1 MRVWL
6 AIALVLASGTV
17 RAEPDTPAPGPKKA
31 VGLALVGA
39 GALAVGAGVYFG
51 LHAKSE
57 SDQVQSGHGVFDPS
71 LEAAGKRDETR
82 AESLWTLGGAA
93 IVVGGVIFAAG
104 MIADDPPKVGVV
116 PRGDGAI
123 VVWRCAL

>member
-1 MRVWL
+1 VKVWL
-6 AIALVLASGTV
+6 VIALVLASATV
-17 RAEPDTPAPGPKKA
+17 RAEPDKPAPGPKKA
-31 VGLALVGA
+31 IGLALVGV
-39 GALAVGAGVYFG
+39 GAVAVGVGVHFG
-51 LHAKSE
+51 LQAKSE

-93 IVVGGVIFAAG
+93 IVVGGVIFTAG
-104 MIADDPPKVGVV
+104 MLAYDPPKVGIV
-116 PRGDGAI
+116 PRGDGAM